1 MRKRPV
7 TLTRKTRPS
16 IWRPP
21 LRQLHVIPDDARFED
36 CGAAIPH
43 GVTQIDETT
52 TDKPRTRAI
61 DKKMQYE
68 WREDLLPEEKR
79 ARLQEKTDRL
89 LGKTNV
95 ALDASAVV
103 PAENSVILPPHVLQ
117 EPRRPAGSDPY
128 ETHEPRDS
136 FKPREWIP
144 WDTTPL
150 DTLVTN
156 DEVTSHMPLA
166 TEVDLRDNP
175 C

>member
-1 MRKRPV
+1 
-7 TLTRKTRPS
+7 
-16 IWRPP
+16 
-21 LRQLHVIPDDARFED
+21 
-36 CGAAIPH
+36 
-43 GVTQIDETT
+43 
-52 TDKPRTRAI
+52 
-61 DKKMQYE
+61 MQYE
-68 WREDLLPEEKR
+68 WREDLLLEEKR

-128 ETHEPRDS
+128 KTHEPQDS
-136 FKPREWIP
+136 FEPREWIP

-150 DTLVTN
+150 DTLVTDN
-156 DEVTSHMPLA
+156 EVMSHMPLA
-166 TEVDLRDNP
+166 MEVDLRDDP